1 MNPGLVFHSD
11 RGVHMLLI
19 AWLAFLLITEKQPKV
34 WVAKEIVGIMP
45 LQKGFLKQSNMSG
58 YKGSSLPLILNY
70 MNLLKIILTGI
81 TPKDCILV

>member
-1 MNPGLVFHSD
+1 
-11 RGVHMLLI
+11 
-19 AWLAFLLITEKQPKV
+19 
-34 WVAKEIVGIMP
+34 MP

-58 YKGSSLPLILNY
+58 YKGSSLPLILKY